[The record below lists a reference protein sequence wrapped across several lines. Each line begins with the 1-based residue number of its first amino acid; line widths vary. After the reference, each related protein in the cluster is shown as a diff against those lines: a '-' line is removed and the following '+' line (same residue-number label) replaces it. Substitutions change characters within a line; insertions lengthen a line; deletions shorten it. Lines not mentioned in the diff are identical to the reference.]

1 MNNTT
6 ILMIEIAVVAT
17 PVFLIVRT
25 LISRG
30 KKLLD

>member
-1 MNNTT
+1 MNNNT
-6 ILMIEIAVVAT
+6 ILIIELALVAT
-17 PVFLIVRT
+17 PVFLIVKT

>member
-1 MNNTT
+1 MSNST
-6 ILMIEIAVVAT
+6 ILLIEIAVVAA
-17 PVFLIVRT
+17 PIFLIIKT